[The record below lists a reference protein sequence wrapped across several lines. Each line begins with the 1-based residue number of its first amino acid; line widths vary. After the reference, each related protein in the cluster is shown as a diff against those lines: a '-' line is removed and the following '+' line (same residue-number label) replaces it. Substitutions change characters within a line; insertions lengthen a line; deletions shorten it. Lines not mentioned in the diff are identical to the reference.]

1 LLGDTVRSDVVGFE
15 VTGLL
20 LGVSVGLEISGLLL
34 GDNVGS
40 DVVGFEVTGLLLG
53 VSVGLEVSGLFVGLF
68 EIDTGCL
75 DGSSVAS
82 LLEGEFV
89 GPVDG
94 PVVGLSVGLDDGLN
108 VGPLEGEVEG
118 LVDVALLG
126 LSVGFCVGFPV
137 NAMHVGVVRQSLP
150 PPQLP
155 PPVSLQNTGGSCGL
169 PFPSSHSQ
177 QSASLTQ
184 ASVG

>member
-1 LLGDTVRSDVVGFE
+1 MLGDT
-15 VTGLL
+15 
-20 LGVSVGLEISGLLL
+20 
-34 GDNVGS
+34 VGS
-40 DVVGFEVTGLLLG
+40 DVVRFEVMGLLLG
-53 VSVGLEVSGLFVGLF
+53 VSVGLEVSGPFVGLF

-82 LLEGEFV
+82 LLEGEIV

-94 PVVGLSVGLDDGLN
+94 PVVGLSAGLDDGPN

-118 LVDVALLG
+118 LVDGSLLG
-126 LSVGFCVGFPV
+126 LIVGFCVGFPV

-150 PPQLP
+150 PPPPQLP
-155 PPVSLQNTGGSCGL
+155 PPASLQNTGGSCGL